1 MKTIFKILFLIG
13 CAVSVYADVMVE
25 KIIVMDMSGSMY
37 GKIGDTLKIKQAR
50 DTAKEI
56 LNNVDENTQ
65 IGLVMMGGK
74 RRKGCRNYRL
84 AISPKKGTNDTV
96 WNLIR
101 HTEPRGKTPLARA
114 LQKAVQSLKTPNKAN
129 IVLISD
135 GKERCGNSACKV
147 VKEYMKQYPGLR
159 MDIVSLAT
167 ESEAEQKLKC
177 MAESTQVSYR
187 EIKPLPRMTHK
198 ESKKQPIIKKSHNN
212 VPPQIKLYAALPL
225 DDESGVAVHQVYTK
239 KGILVLHCEST
250 HKKECIQTIS
260 PGIYTVHT
268 SYQDKGHQTK
278 LLILKDMD
286 AFLYTSF
293 RKNSIKE
300 TQTYVDNTPEVEPQ
314 EPERFDEENREI
326 FTDEMVRERMRDHRP
341 RKRKGGY
348 LF

>member
-1 MKTIFKILFLIG
+1 MKAIFTILFLIG
-13 CAVSVYADVMVE
+13 CTVSVYADGMVE

-50 DTAKEI
+50 HTAKAI
-56 LNNVDENTQ
+56 LDNVEKNTQ

-84 AISPKKGTNDTV
+84 SISPKQGTNDMI

-101 HTEPRGKTPLARA
+101 RTKPRGKTPLARA
-114 LQKAVQSLKTPNKAN
+114 LQKAVQSLKTPNRAH

-135 GKERCGNSACKV
+135 GKERCGNSACNV
-147 VKEYMKQYPGLR
+147 VKTYMKQYSGLR
-159 MDIVSLAT
+159 MDILSLAT
-167 ESEAEQKLKC
+167 EPEAEQKLKC
-177 MAESTQVSYR
+177 MAESTQVNYR
-187 EIKPLPRMTHK
+187 EIEPLPRASHK
-198 ESKKQPIIKKSHNN
+198 ISNTQPSTKISHSS
-212 VPPQIKLYAALPL
+212 VPPQLKLYAALPL
-225 DDESGVAVHQVYTK
+225 DDESGMAVHYVYTK
-239 KGILVLHCEST
+239 KGILVLECEST
-250 HKKECIQTIS
+250 QKKECIQSIS
-260 PGIYTVHT
+260 PGTYRVQTT
-268 SYQDKGHQTK
+268 YQDKIHETK
-278 LLILKDMD
+278 LLILEGMD

-300 TQTYVDNTPEVEPQ
+300 TETYTESRPIVTPQ

-326 FTDEMVRERMRDHRP
+326 FVDEMLREGMRDHRP